1 MAVSPPSAT
10 GEPLVSRY
18 RLRVL
23 GGLSLERDGRPVEEF
38 VAQRRALALLAVL
51 TCAGSRGVSRDRLM
65 LLLWPESDTERA
77 RGSLKQLLY
86 AMRKQLGDPPAVTG
100 TVELQLNDDAVES
113 DVADFRAA
121 LASGNDSAAVTAY
134 GGPFLD
140 GVHIDGADE
149 LERWAAEERGGLERA
164 YAEALERLA
173 LQAEDDGRHDQSIA
187 HWRRL
192 LQLDPLN
199 GRVVTGLMRALDAS
213 GDRAGALQQ
222 ARSHEGLLQRELGAP
237 PDPDVARL
245 ADAMQSGAYV
255 RQTLRPQSH
264 APRSPAGAVPPS
276 ADDEVRADRV
286 PRSRGVL
293 WAAVISL
300 VAFAAAGGLAWQ
312 QRAAALNEALL
323 PNRVAV
329 ALFVNRTGMPALDH
343 LGTMTS
349 DWVTQG
355 LARTSLVDVFDI
367 GGLYVQGRTPRGEPA
382 DPRALARANGAGLA
396 VAGNYY
402 LGAHDSLTFSAQVI
416 DVASGKVLRTIDPI
430 AGTVSEPLGAVD
442 EVRQRVTVALRT
454 VLEPRG
460 AVWATPAMAPPRLD
474 AYTEFAT
481 GQELYWNGDWVGAL
495 PHIRRA
501 AELDTNFHT
510 ALAYLAVV
518 GVGTARCDI
527 ADSVHTVLLSRGDR
541 VPELDLLP
549 AKLALARCASDHE
562 EHNRLHRQ
570 RAALVPG
577 SKFTQMVMSTG
588 FRQLNRPA
596 EALAVLDN
604 IDPARDLGWLP
615 ERGRAFYWREIAANR
630 HALGEY
636 DAELATA
643 DRMRAARASPL
654 GIGYFRARAFAG
666 LGKARE
672 ALAAAA
678 AISTAAN
685 EPALVSGIVGPLNA
699 AHLASPGW
707 VFYQTALELDAHGDS
722 ISARVAAERALAWFD
737 THAASEPSPPS
748 ERFVHASVL
757 ELLGDLAKARSML
770 DALVASDSARVDY
783 RGAAGVVAAR
793 QGDTTAAGAIA
804 AWLAARPVQFP
815 PGLPVLY
822 RAKIAAVS
830 GDPARALELIGQLPH
845 GAHPL
850 DFPQFHIDPAFRS
863 LRSNAVFMRML
874 VPRG

>member
-1 MAVSPPSAT
+1 MT
-10 GEPLVSRY
+10 
-18 RLRVL
+18 
-23 GGLSLERDGRPVEEF
+23 
-38 VAQRRALALLAVL
+38 QRRAMALLAIL
-51 TCAGSRGVSRDRLM
+51 ACAGSRGVSRDRLM

-77 RGSLKQLLY
+77 RGSLKQLLH

-100 TVELQLNDDAVES
+100 TVELRLNAGAVES
-113 DVADFRAA
+113 DVAAFRAA
-121 LASGNDSAAVTAY
+121 LADGDDSAAVGAY
-134 GGPFLD
+134 RGPFLD

-149 LERWAAEERGGLERA
+149 FERWAAEERADLARR

-173 LQAEDDGRHDQSIA
+173 VEADAEGQHDRSIT

-199 GRVVTGLMRALDAS
+199 GRVVAGLMRALDAS

-222 ARSHEGLLQRELGAP
+222 ARAHEALLQRELGAP
-237 PDPDVARL
+237 ADPDVARL
-245 ADAMQSGAYV
+245 ADAMQSGAYI
-255 RQTLRPQSH
+255 REAPSSLPRGPRPPIGSE
-264 APRSPAGAVPPS
+264 ASNTNDGAHRMPS
-276 ADDEVRADRV
+276 RG
-286 PRSRGVL
+286 SRGVL
-293 WAAVISL
+293 WAALLSIT
-300 VAFAAAGGLAWQ
+300 AFAAAGGLAWR
-312 QRAAALNEALL
+312 QRAAELNATLL

-329 ALFVNRTGMPALDH
+329 ALFVNRTGLPALDH

-355 LARTSLVDVFDI
+355 LARTSLVDVFDV

-382 DPRALARANGAGLA
+382 DPRALARANGAGLV

-402 LGAHDSLTFSAQVI
+402 RDAHDTLMFSAQVI
-416 DVASGKVLRTIDPI
+416 DVATGKVLRTIDPI
-430 AGTVSEPLGAVD
+430 AGTVSAPLDAVD

-454 VLEPRG
+454 VLEPHG
-460 AVWATPAMAPPRLD
+460 ALWATPAMVPPRLD
-474 AYTEFAT
+474 SYTEYAA
-481 GQELYWNGDWVGAL
+481 GQELYWNGDWVGSL
-495 PHIRRA
+495 PHFRRA

-510 ALAYLAVV
+510 ALAFLAVV
-518 GVGTARCDI
+518 GVGTARCDL
-527 ADSVHTVLLSRGDR
+527 ADSVHAVLVARGDR
-541 VPELDLLP
+541 VPPFDLLG
-549 AKLALARCASDHE
+549 AKLQLARCASDHE

-570 RAALVPG
+570 RAALLPG

-604 IDPARDLGWLP
+604 IDPSRDLGWLP

-630 HALGEY
+630 HALGEF
-636 DAELATA
+636 DEELATA

-666 LGKARE
+666 QGRARE

-707 VFYQTALELDAHGDS
+707 VLYQTALELDAHGDS
-722 ISARVAAERALAWFD
+722 GSARDAAASALAWFEAR
-737 THAASEPSPPS
+737 AAREPSPPS
-748 ERFVHASVL
+748 ERFTHAGVL
-757 ELLGDLAKARSML
+757 ELVGELEKARSML

-793 QGDTTAAGAIA
+793 QGDTTAVAATD
-804 AWLAARPVQFP
+804 AWLAARPVRFP

-822 RAKIAAVS
+822 RAKIAAVR
-830 GDPARALELIGQLPH
+830 GETARALEHIAALPH

-863 LRSNAVFMRML
+863 LRSNAVFRRML

>member
-1 MAVSPPSAT
+1 
-10 GEPLVSRY
+10 VSRY

-23 GGLSLERDGRPVEEF
+23 GGLSLEQGDRPVEEF
-38 VAQRRALALLAVL
+38 VTQRRALALLAVL
-51 TCAGSRGVSRDRLM
+51 ACAGSRGLSRDRLM

-77 RGSLKQLLY
+77 RGSLKQLLH
-86 AMRKQLGDPPAVTG
+86 AMRKQLGDSPAVTG
-100 TVELQLNDDAVES
+100 TVELRLNADAVES
-113 DVADFRAA
+113 DVAEFRAA
-121 LASGNDSAAVTAY
+121 LASGDDSAAVSAY
-134 GGPFLD
+134 GGPLLD

-149 LERWAAEERGGLERA
+149 LERWAAAERGELERT

-187 HWRRL
+187 YWRRL

-199 GRVVTGLMRALDAS
+199 GRVVAGVMRALDAA

-222 ARSHEGLLQRELGAP
+222 ARAHEGLLQRELGAP
-237 PDPDVARL
+237 PDPDVVRL
-245 ADAMQSGAYV
+245 ADALQSGAYV
-255 RQTLRPQSH
+255 RPAPLPQ
-264 APRSPAGAVPPS
+264 P
-276 ADDEVRADRV
+276 RV
-286 PRSRGVL
+286 PRVSVGSTAPEPGDDAHAARRPSSRGVL
-293 WAAVISL
+293 WAALISV
-300 VAFAAAGGLAWQ
+300 VAFAAAGGLAWR
-312 QRAAALNEALL
+312 QRSAAANAALL

-367 GGLYVQGRTPRGEPA
+367 GGLYVQGRTPRGEPV
-382 DPRALARANGAGLA
+382 DPRALARANGAGMA

-402 LGAHDSLTFSAQVI
+402 RGAHDTLMFSAQVI
-416 DVASGKVLRTIDPI
+416 DVASGKVLRTIEPI
-430 AGTVSEPLGAVD
+430 SGTVSEPLGAVD

-460 AVWATPAMAPPRLD
+460 ALWATPAMVPPRLD
-474 AYTEFAT
+474 AYTEYAAA
-481 GQELYWNGDWVGAL
+481 QELYWNGDWVNAL
-495 PHIRRA
+495 PRFRRA

-510 ALAYLAVV
+510 ALVSLAVA
-518 GVGTARCDI
+518 GVGTARCDL
-527 ADSVHTVLLSRGDR
+527 ADSVHTVLLARGDR
-541 VPELDLLP
+541 VPAFDLLG
-549 AKLALARCASDHE
+549 AKLQLARCASDHE

-570 RAALVPG
+570 RAAMLPG

-666 LGKARE
+666 LGRARE

-722 ISARVAAERALAWFD
+722 ISARDAAARALAWFD
-737 THAASEPSPPS
+737 ARASREPSPPS
-748 ERFVHASVL
+748 QRFVHASVL
-757 ELLGDLAKARSML
+757 ELVGDLAKARTML
-770 DALVASDSARVDY
+770 DALVAADTARVDY

-793 QGDTTAAGAIA
+793 QGDSAVVSETD
-804 AWLAARPVQFP
+804 AWLATRPVQFP

-822 RAKIAAVS
+822 RAKIAAVR
-830 GDPARALELIGQLPH
+830 GDSARALELIGQLPH

-850 DFPQFHIDPAFRS
+850 DFPQFHIDPAFRG
-863 LRSNAVFMRML
+863 LRANAVFRRML